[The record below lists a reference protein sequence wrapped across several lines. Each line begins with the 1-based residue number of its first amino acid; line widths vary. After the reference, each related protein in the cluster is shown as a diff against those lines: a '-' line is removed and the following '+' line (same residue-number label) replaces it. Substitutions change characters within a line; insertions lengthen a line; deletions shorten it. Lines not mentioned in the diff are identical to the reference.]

1 VSRLLASLDAPP
13 SGRFR
18 PVWFDAVAYG
28 RARLLGGG
36 DLPWQA
42 PAELTSFFGKTQA
55 MFGSDAVL
63 ADVADVF
70 AQRAAADQALRA
82 AMAAR
87 SRPGYALRTLL
98 GDERARADA
107 ADAVGALAA
116 TKGAVPLVLTVP
128 APGRWLAAAAAQ
140 AHPGAAPPEAGQA
153 ETAAMY
159 SADFLRTFGDAGV
172 DGLLLDEGPVP
183 AGQLT
188 DPEAYRP
195 VLNVAEHYGWPVL
208 IRTEAAAAWPHGPVP
223 GVALWIGSAVPAP
236 VPAPVPADTDAAA
249 GGGAPGRWGVVAGPD
264 FWADADPPAD
274 ADLVLAQI
282 PAQAD
287 PEAVMKRVRALT

>member
-1 VSRLLASLDAPP
+1 
-13 SGRFR
+13 
-18 PVWFDAVAYG
+18 
-28 RARLLGGG
+28 
-36 DLPWQA
+36 
-42 PAELTSFFGKTQA
+42 
-55 MFGSDAVL
+55 MFGSDAIL

-70 AQRAAADQALRA
+70 AQRAAADQDLRT

-98 GDERARADA
+98 GDEQARADA

-128 APGRWLAAAAAQ
+128 APGRWLAAAAA
-140 AHPGAAPPEAGQA
+140 AANPGAAPPEAGQA

-208 IRTEAAAAWPHGPVP
+208 IRTEAVAAWPHGPVP
-223 GVALWIGSAVPAP
+223 GVALWIGSSAPAAAPAP
-236 VPAPVPADTDAAA
+236 A
-249 GGGAPGRWGVVAGPD
+249 GGGSPAGSRAPGRWGVVAGPD

-274 ADLVLAQI
+274 ADLVLARI

>member
-1 VSRLLASLDAPP
+1 
-13 SGRFR
+13 
-18 PVWFDAVAYG
+18 
-28 RARLLGGG
+28 
-36 DLPWQA
+36 
-42 PAELTSFFGKTQA
+42 
-55 MFGSDAVL
+55 
-63 ADVADVF
+63 VF
-70 AQRAAADQALRA
+70 AQRAAADQDLRS

-116 TKGAVPLVLTVP
+116 TKGPVPLVLTVP

-172 DGLLLDEGPVP
+172 DGLLVDEGPVP

-223 GVALWIGSAVPAP
+223 GVALWIGSSAPAP
-236 VPAPVPADTDAAA
+236 AAAAA
-249 GGGAPGRWGVVAGPD
+249 GSGAPGRWGVVAGPD

>member
-1 VSRLLASLDAPP
+1 MSRLLASLDAPP

-70 AQRAAADQALRA
+70 AQRATADQALRA

-223 GVALWIGSAVPAP
+223 GVALWIGSSESAPAP
-236 VPAPVPADTDAAA
+236 APAAAAA
-249 GGGAPGRWGVVAGPD
+249 GSGAPGRWGIVAGPD

>member
-1 VSRLLASLDAPP
+1 MSRLLASLDAPP
-13 SGRFR
+13 SGRAR
-18 PVWFDAVAYG
+18 PVWFDAAAYG

-36 DLPWQA
+36 EVPWAA

-55 MFGSDAVL
+55 MLGSDAIL
-63 ADVADVF
+63 ADIADLF
-70 AQRAAADQALRA
+70 AQHAAADQALRA

-98 GDERARADA
+98 GDEQARADA
-107 ADAVGALAA
+107 AEAVGALAA
-116 TKGAVPLVLTVP
+116 TKGMVPLVLTVP

-140 AHPGAAPPEAGQA
+140 AHPGATEPDASQA

-159 SADFLRTFGDAGV
+159 SADFLRTFGDSGV
-172 DGLLLDEGPVP
+172 DGLLLDEGPAP
-183 AGQLT
+183 AGELT

-208 IRTEAAAAWPHGPVP
+208 IRTEAAAPWPHGQVP
-223 GVALWIGSAVPAP
+223 GVAVWIGSSVGSSP
-236 VPAPVPADTDAAA
+236 
-249 GGGAPGRWGVVAGPD
+249 PGRWGLVAGPE
-264 FWADADPPAD
+264 FWADTNPSAD

>member
-1 VSRLLASLDAPP
+1 MSGLLASLDAPP
-13 SGRFR
+13 SGRAR
-18 PVWFDAVAYG
+18 AVWFDAAAYG

-36 DLPWQA
+36 DVPWQA
-42 PAELTSFFGKTQA
+42 PAELASFFGKTQA
-55 MFGSDAVL
+55 MFGSDAIL

-98 GDERARADA
+98 GDEQARADA
-107 ADAVGALAA
+107 AEAVGALAA
-116 TKGAVPLVLTVP
+116 TKGMVPLVLTVP

-140 AHPGAAPPEAGQA
+140 AHPGGVAPDAGQA
-153 ETAAMY
+153 GTAAMY
-159 SADFLRTFGDAGV
+159 SADFLRTFGETGV

-183 AGQLT
+183 ADELT

-208 IRTEAAAAWPHGPVP
+208 VRTEAAAAWPHGQVP
-223 GVALWIGSAVPAP
+223 GIAVWIGSSAVARP
-236 VPAPVPADTDAAA
+236 
-249 GGGAPGRWGVVAGPD
+249 PGLQGVVAGPE
-264 FWADADPPAD
+264 FWAHADPPAD
-274 ADLVLAQI
+274 AGLVLVQI

>member
-1 VSRLLASLDAPP
+1 MSRLLASLDAPP

-36 DLPWQA
+36 DLPWRA
-42 PAELTSFFGKTQA
+42 PAELISFFGKTQA

-70 AQRAAADQALRA
+70 SQRAAADQALRA
-82 AMAAR
+82 AMVAR

-128 APGRWLAAAAAQ
+128 APGRWLTAAAAA
-140 AHPGAAPPEAGQA
+140 ANPGAAPPGAGQA

-172 DGLLLDEGPVP
+172 DGLLLDEGPAP

-195 VLNVAEHYGWPVL
+195 VLNVAEHYGWPVV

-223 GVALWIGSAVPAP
+223 GVALWIGSSSP
-236 VPAPVPADTDAAA
+236 AAA
-249 GGGAPGRWGVVAGPD
+249 GSGSPAGSRAPGRWGVVAGPD

>member
-1 VSRLLASLDAPP
+1 
-13 SGRFR
+13 
-18 PVWFDAVAYG
+18 
-28 RARLLGGG
+28 
-36 DLPWQA
+36 
-42 PAELTSFFGKTQA
+42 

-70 AQRAAADQALRA
+70 AQRATADQALRA

-223 GVALWIGSAVPAP
+223 GVALWIGSSESAPAP
-236 VPAPVPADTDAAA
+236 APAAAAA
-249 GGGAPGRWGVVAGPD
+249 GSGAPGRWGIVAGPD

>member
-1 VSRLLASLDAPP
+1 MNRLLASLDAPP
-13 SGRFR
+13 SGRAR

-36 DLPWQA
+36 DVPWQA

-55 MFGSDAVL
+55 MFGSDAIL

-70 AQRAAADQALRA
+70 AQRAAADQDLRT

-140 AHPGAAPPEAGQA
+140 AHPGAGPPEAGQA

-159 SADFLRTFGDAGV
+159 SADFLRTFGDIGV
-172 DGLLLDEGPVP
+172 DGLLLDEGPVS

-208 IRTEAAAAWPHGPVP
+208 IRAEAAAAWPHGPVP
-223 GVALWIGSAVPAP
+223 GVVLWIGAAAPAP
-236 VPAPVPADTDAAA
+236 ARTAAA
-249 GGGAPGRWGVVAGPD
+249 SGAPGRWGVVAGPD
-264 FWADADPPAD
+264 FWGDADPSAD

>member
-1 VSRLLASLDAPP
+1 MSRLLASLDAPP

-18 PVWFDAVAYG
+18 PVWFDAAAYG

-42 PAELTSFFGKTQA
+42 PAELASFFGKTQA

-98 GDERARADA
+98 GDERARAHA
-107 ADAVGALAA
+107 ADAVAALAA

-128 APGRWLAAAAAQ
+128 AAGRWLAAAAAV
-140 AHPGAAPPEAGQA
+140 ANPGAAPPEAGQA

-159 SADFLRTFGDAGV
+159 SADFLRTFGEAGV
-172 DGLLLDEGPVP
+172 DGLLLDEGPVA

-223 GVALWIGSAVPAP
+223 GVALWIGSAAPAP
-236 VPAPVPADTDAAA
+236 AAA
-249 GGGAPGRWGVVAGPD
+249 PAATAAGSGAPGRWGVVAGPD

>member
-13 SGRFR
+13 SGRAR
-18 PVWFDAVAYG
+18 PVWFDAAAYG
-28 RARLLGGG
+28 RTRLLGGG
-36 DLPWQA
+36 EVPWPA

-55 MFGSDAVL
+55 MFGSDAIL
-63 ADVADVF
+63 ADVADLF

-82 AMAAR
+82 AIAAR
-87 SRPGYALRTLL
+87 SRPGYALRTML
-98 GDERARADA
+98 GDEQARADA
-107 ADAVGALAA
+107 AEAIGALAA
-116 TKGAVPLVLTVP
+116 TKGTVPLVLTVP
-128 APGRWLAAAAAQ
+128 APGQWLAAAAAR
-140 AHPGAAPPEAGQA
+140 AHPGAAAPDASQA

-159 SADFLRTFGDAGV
+159 SADFLRTFGDLGV

-183 AGQLT
+183 GAELT

-208 IRTEAAAAWPHGPVP
+208 IRTEAAAAWPYGPVP
-223 GVALWIGSAVPAP
+223 GVAVWIGSSEGSGPPA
-236 VPAPVPADTDAAA
+236 
-249 GGGAPGRWGVVAGPD
+249 RWGVVAGPE
-264 FWADADPPAD
+264 FWVDTDPPAD

-282 PAQAD
+282 PALAD

>member
-1 VSRLLASLDAPP
+1 MSRLLASLDAPP
-13 SGRFR
+13 SGRVR

-28 RARLLGGG
+28 RARLLGG
-36 DLPWQA
+36 DDVPWQA

-55 MFGSDAVL
+55 MFGSDAIL
-63 ADVADVF
+63 ADVADLF
-70 AQRAAADQALRA
+70 EQRAAADQALRA

-107 ADAVGALAA
+107 AEAVGALAA
-116 TKGAVPLVLTVP
+116 TKGTVPLVLTVP

-140 AHPGAAPPEAGQA
+140 AHPGAAAPDAGQA

-159 SADFLRTFGDAGV
+159 SADFLRTFSDSGV

-183 AGQLT
+183 AGELT

-195 VLNVAEHYGWPVL
+195 VVNVAEHYGWPVV
-208 IRTEAAAAWPHGPVP
+208 IRTEAAAAWPHGLIP
-223 GVALWIGSAVPAP
+223 GVAVWIGSSAAPRPA
-236 VPAPVPADTDAAA
+236 
-249 GGGAPGRWGVVAGPD
+249 GRWGVVAGPE
-264 FWADADPPAD
+264 FWADTDPPAD

>member
-70 AQRAAADQALRA
+70 AQRAAAGQALRA

-223 GVALWIGSAVPAP
+223 GVALWIGSSAPAP
-236 VPAPVPADTDAAA
+236 AAAAA
-249 GGGAPGRWGVVAGPD
+249 GSGAPGRWGVVAGPD